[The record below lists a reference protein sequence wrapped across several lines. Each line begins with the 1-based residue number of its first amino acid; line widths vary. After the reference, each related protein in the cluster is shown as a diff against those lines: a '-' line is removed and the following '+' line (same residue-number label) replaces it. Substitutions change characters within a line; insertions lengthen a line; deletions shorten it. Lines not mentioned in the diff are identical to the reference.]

1 MVRFVSDRDRAIEGT
16 ELVLRAG
23 TVTIGHFWVD
33 RPYNVYHW
41 CDGERTIALY
51 VSIADGTTI
60 EDQLIAYT
68 DLVVDVL
75 VRPFGAIEIL
85 DEDELPPG
93 LEPRHRLAIAKALE
107 TCVTEPKR
115 LVNEIERE
123 TRAALA

>member
-1 MVRFVSDRDRAIEGT
+1 M
-16 ELVLRAG
+16 
-23 TVTIGHFWVD
+23 
-33 RPYNVYHW
+33 
-41 CDGERTIALY
+41 
-51 VSIADGTTI
+51 
-60 EDQLIAYT
+60 
-68 DLVVDVL
+68 VDVL